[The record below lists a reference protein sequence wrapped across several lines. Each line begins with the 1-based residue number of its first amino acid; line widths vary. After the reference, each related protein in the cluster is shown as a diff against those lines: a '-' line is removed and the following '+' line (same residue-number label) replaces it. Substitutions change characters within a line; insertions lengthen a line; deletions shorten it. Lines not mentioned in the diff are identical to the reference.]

1 MDSHIVGFVAVFGAM
16 FAIANPFSGIPFFL
30 GYTSP
35 LSSWIEKLLAAVV
48 TVATVWVGGTIVLFA
63 GNAVL
68 GFFGVDIAGLRV
80 GGGFVILLSGLA
92 MMNTHVDDTK
102 KGGRSLWRVVHDLVR
117 RGHSPVHAAAA
128 VHASSADAAASLA
141 TNAGKTSDAVGAAV
155 AQTVAG
161 TAPAPQTPA
170 EVAAGRRAAFLT
182 LMFPFAIPMILGP
195 GFMSTILIAAAD
207 NPVGVVFLALSA
219 NVAITFLVFALGS
232 PIRAVLGTFGM
243 NVLLRLVGLIVII
256 LAFEIMTAGLV
267 DLLPG
272 LAGTPTPTPSS

>member
-16 FAIANPFSGIPFFL
+16 FAIANPFSGLPFYL

-35 LSSWIEKLLAAVV
+35 LATWQSKLLAAVV
-48 TVATVWVGGTIVLFA
+48 TVATVWVGGVIVLYA

-68 GFFGVDIAGLRV
+68 GFFGVAIDGLRV
-80 GGGFVILLSGLA
+80 GGGFVILLSGIS

-102 KGGRSLWRVVHDLVR
+102 KAGRSLWRVVRDLVH
-117 RGHSPVHAAAA
+117 RGHSAAHAAAA
-128 VHASSADAAASLA
+128 VHASSPDAAASLA
-141 TNAGKTSDAVGAAV
+141 ANAKAAATGDVSVAVNQAV
-155 AQTVAG
+155 AG
-161 TAPAPQTPA
+161 DAPPPQSP
-170 EVAAGRRAAFLT
+170 EQVAAGRRAAFLS

-207 NPVGVVFLALSA
+207 NSSGIVLLAISA
-219 NVAITFLVFALGS
+219 IAAITLIVFALGT

-256 LAFEIMTAGLV
+256 LAFEIMAAGLV
-267 DLLPG
+267 KLLPG
-272 LAGTPTPTPSS
+272 LAGAGSGS

>member
-16 FAIANPFSGIPFFL
+16 FAIANPFSGLPFYL

-35 LSSWIEKLLAAVV
+35 LATWQSKLFAAVV
-48 TVATVWVGGTIVLFA
+48 TVATVWVGGVIVLYA

-68 GFFGVDIAGLRV
+68 GFFGVAIDGLRV
-80 GGGFVILLSGLA
+80 GGGFVILLSGIS

-102 KGGRSLWRVVHDLVR
+102 KAGRSLWRVVRDLVH

-128 VHASSADAAASLA
+128 VHASSPDAAASLA
-141 TNAGKTSDAVGAAV
+141 ANAKATATDDVSVAVNQAV
-155 AQTVAG
+155 AGDVP
-161 TAPAPQTPA
+161 PAQTP
-170 EVAAGRRAAFLT
+170 EQVAAGRRAAFLS

-195 GFMSTILIAAAD
+195 GFMSTILISAAD
-207 NPVGVVFLALSA
+207 NSSGIVLLAMSA
-219 NVAITFLVFALGS
+219 IAAITFIVFALGT

-256 LAFEIMTAGLV
+256 LAFEIMAAGLV
-267 DLLPG
+267 KLLPG
-272 LAGTPTPTPSS
+272 LAGAGSGS

>member
-35 LSSWIEKLLAAVV
+35 LSGVVEKLLAALI
-48 TVATVWVGGTIVLFA
+48 TVATVWVGGVIVLFA

-68 GFFGVDIAGLRV
+68 GFFGIDIAGLRV

-102 KGGRSLWRVVHDLVR
+102 KSGRSLWRVVHDLVR
-117 RGHSPVHAAAA
+117 RGHSAAHAAAS
-128 VHASSADAAASLA
+128 VHASSPDAAASLA
-141 TNAGKTSDAVGAAV
+141 TNAASAPSGAVGEAVTRSVTGTDAAPV
-155 AQTVAG
+155 TEKQ
-161 TAPAPQTPA
+161 QS
-170 EVAAGRRAAFLT
+170 AGRRAAFLT

-207 NPVGVVFLALSA
+207 NPAMTVFLALTA
-219 NVAITFLVFALGS
+219 NVAITFVVFALGT

-243 NVLLRLVGLIVII
+243 NILLRLVGLIVII
-256 LAFEIMTAGLV
+256 LAFEIMAAGLTT
-267 DLLPG
+267 LLPG
-272 LAGTPTPTPSS
+272 LAGTGSGS

>member
-35 LSSWIEKLLAAVV
+35 LSSWVEKLLAAVV

-141 TNAGKTSDAVGAAV
+141 TNAGKTSDAVGTAV

-232 PIRAVLGTFGM
+232 PIRAVLGTFAM